1 MSRIEAAFRQAGEQG
16 RAAFVPYITAGDPSP
31 ERTASLVLALERAGA
46 DVVELGVPFSDPLA
60 DGPVNQRAA
69 QRALAAGT
77 TLQGVLGMVAAI
89 RKDTSV
95 PLVLFTYFNPLHRM
109 GLDRF
114 AAAAAAGGVDGV
126 LVTDLA
132 VDEAADYLA
141 PMRRAQVD
149 TIFLAAPT
157 SGPERAARV
166 SRESRGFLYYIS
178 RTGVTGDPED
188 LSVTLEDEVQ
198 QIRQRVALPVA
209 VGFGISTP
217 EQVRQVAQVADGVV
231 VGSALVAH
239 IEKHGVAEDLPAR
252 LQQFA
257 CTLAAATRREVR

>member
-77 TLQGVLGMVAAI
+77 TLEGVLGLVAAM
-89 RKDTSV
+89 RKDTRV

-114 AAAAAAGGVDGV
+114 AAAAAAAGVDGV

-141 PMRRAQVD
+141 PMRR
-149 TIFLAAPT
+149 
-157 SGPERAARV
+157 
-166 SRESRGFLYYIS
+166 
-178 RTGVTGDPED
+178 
-188 LSVTLEDEVQ
+188 
-198 QIRQRVALPVA
+198 
-209 VGFGISTP
+209 
-217 EQVRQVAQVADGVV
+217 
-231 VGSALVAH
+231 
-239 IEKHGVAEDLPAR
+239 
-252 LQQFA
+252 
-257 CTLAAATRREVR
+257 

>member
-1 MSRIEAAFRQAGEQG
+1 MSRIQAAFQRAEEQG

-31 ERTASLVLALERAGA
+31 EHTASLVGALVRAGA

-77 TLQGVLGMVAAI
+77 TLKEVLGLVETI
-89 RKDTSV
+89 RQESSV

-109 GLDRF
+109 GLRRF
-114 AAAAAAGGVDGV
+114 AEAAAAAGVDGV

-132 VDEAADYLA
+132 VEEATDYLA

-149 TIFLAAPT
+149 TIFLVAPT
-157 SGPERAARV
+157 SGCRRAEQIAKQ
-166 SRESRGFLYYIS
+166 SRGFLYYIS
-178 RTGVTGDPED
+178 RTGITGDPEE
-188 LSVTLEDEVQ
+188 LSVTLREEVLE
-198 QIRQRVALPVA
+198 IRRRVSLPVA

-217 EQVRQVAQVADGVV
+217 EQVHQVAQAADGVV
-231 VGSALVAH
+231 VGSVLVAE
-239 IEKHGVAEDLPAR
+239 IEKHASAEDLPDR
-252 LQQFA
+252 LQRLA
-257 CTLAAATRREVR
+257 SGLAAATRREVR

>member
-77 TLQGVLGMVAAI
+77 TLEGVLGLVAAM
-89 RKDTSV
+89 RKDTRV

-114 AAAAAAGGVDGV
+114 AAAAAAAGVDGV

-157 SGPERAARV
+157 SGCERAVHV

-198 QIRQRVALPVA
+198 QIRRHVALPVA
-209 VGFGISTP
+209 VGFGIRTP

-239 IEKHGVAEDLPAR
+239 IEQHGAAEDLPGR

-257 CTLAAATRREVR
+257 SDLAAATRREVG

>member
-1 MSRIEAAFRQAGEQG
+1 MSRIEAAFRKAGEQG

-77 TLQGVLGMVAAI
+77 TLPGVLAVVEAI
-89 RKDTSV
+89 RKESSV

-114 AAAAAAGGVDGV
+114 AGAAAAAGVDGV

-141 PMRRAQVD
+141 PMRHAQVD

-157 SGPERAARV
+157 SGCQRAVHV

-198 QIRQRVALPVA
+198 QIRRRVALPVA

-239 IEKHGVAEDLPAR
+239 IEKHGAADDLPGR

-257 CTLAAATRREVR
+257 SVLAAATRREVR